1 MKKLSTLSLTSAG
14 AGMFLSLAAHA
25 YDFIHQ
31 VTKDGVE
38 YGFHQGDD
46 NGPLLIAITT
56 DIKESMTDVYSPVG
70 GLLAERGYSVAS
82 IDVTCHGKDLLKHE
96 KYGLEC
102 WRARADSSHTNIF
115 DDYMEGLKSVI
126 ADIARTKRTDT
137 SKITALGVSRGGYL
151 AMRSAA
157 EVQEV
162 TIVIA
167 LAPVTDLFK
176 LREFE
181 GAKAPQSLY
190 SLKPFYPAIATKHLF
205 LQINN
210 NDDRVGTD
218 QALSLV
224 KGVVEAGSDTQVD
237 ITAIITPRK
246 GHSTSEHEA
255 AADWALGS
263 RELGG
268 DESQIEPPK

>member
-1 MKKLSTLSLTSAG
+1 MKKLNALFLASAG
-14 AGMFLSLAAHA
+14 MLLSLAAHA
-25 YDFIHQ
+25 YDFSHQ
-31 VTKDGVE
+31 LTEDGVE

-46 NGPLLIAITT
+46 NGPLLITITT

-70 GLLAERGYSVAS
+70 SLLAQRGYSVAS

-96 KYGLEC
+96 KYGLDC
-102 WRARADSSHTNIF
+102 WRARADSSQTNIF
-115 DDYMEGLKSVI
+115 DDYIERLKSVI
-126 ADIARTKRTDT
+126 ADIASKNRADT
-137 SKITALGVSRGGYL
+137 SKITILGVSRGGYL

-157 EVQEV
+157 ELQEV
-162 TIVIA
+162 AIVIA

-181 GAKAPQSLY
+181 GTKAPQSLY
-190 SLKPFYPAIATKHLF
+190 SLKPFYPEIATKHLF

-210 NDDRVGTD
+210 NDERVGTS

-224 KGVVEAGSDTQVD
+224 KEVAEAGGDNQVD

-246 GHSTSEHEA
+246 GHSTSEHEMA
-255 AADWALGS
+255 ANWAISERTSASIEKQL
-263 RELGG
+263 
-268 DESQIEPPK
+268 EPPK